1 MTKILFKLMA
11 VSALVTACS
20 SASYAA
26 STSTVVQVHGTIN
39 AATCKVNP
47 STTDLDLGNF
57 KAGDF
62 TTATANTFVVLN
74 QKSLSIQL
82 TDCDGVGSG
91 QANLQI
97 SGPTTNDGFTFFN
110 SDASSNV
117 GIAIRENQK
126 TNDLANN
133 DLVALGASTSD
144 ATAIEALTPKFDI
157 SMKSSVVTPASGLT
171 VSAPITFTFIYK

>member
-26 STSTVVQVHGTIN
+26 STSTLVQVHGTIN
-39 AATCKVNP
+39 AATCNVNP

-57 KAGDF
+57 KATDF
-62 TTATANTFVVLN
+62 GSVADTFVTANK
-74 QKSLSIQL
+74 KSLSIQL
-82 TDCDGVGSG
+82 TDCDGLGSG
-91 QANLQI
+91 QAYLQV
-97 SGPTTNDGFTFFN
+97 SGPTTNDGFSYFN
-110 SDASSNV
+110 SDASSKV
-117 GIAIRENQK
+117 GIAIREDQK
-126 TNDLANN
+126 TKDLVNN
-133 DLVALGASTSD
+133 ELVALGEAD
-144 ATAIEALTPKFDI
+144 AEKATIEALAPKFDI